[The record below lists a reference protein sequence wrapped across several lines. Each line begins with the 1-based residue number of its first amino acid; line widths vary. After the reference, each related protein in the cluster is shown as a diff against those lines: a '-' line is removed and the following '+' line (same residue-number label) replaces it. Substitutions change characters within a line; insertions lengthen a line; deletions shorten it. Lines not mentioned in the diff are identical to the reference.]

1 MANNL
6 IIDYNIQL
14 PTTGSELVV
23 PRMIG
28 DAGENATK
36 RFLEFFAVTIRNKN
50 TRAAYILACRSFF
63 EWADKNKIGELIDID
78 PIHIGAY
85 VEIMSNDYETPTVKQ
100 HLAALRMLFDWL
112 VTGHI
117 LHTNPAHAV
126 RGPAHSQKVGK
137 TPVLMPEQVRE
148 LIDSIELKNAVAYR
162 DRALIG
168 LMVFSF
174 ARISA
179 ALSCRVEDYAPRGKR
194 WWLSLREKG
203 GKRHEMPVH
212 HTLEQYLDDYLDI
225 AELRGTPKSLLFR
238 SGKGRSGEL
247 TERSLNRVNAWHMVQ
262 RRVHQAGIMEKIGNH
277 SFRATGITAYLN
289 AGGALEHAQGMAAHS
304 DPKTTK
310 LYDRTSDEVSLDEV
324 ERIII

>member
-1 MANNL
+1 MANDL
-6 IIDYNIQL
+6 IIDHKTQL
-14 PTTGSELVV
+14 PAKGSGLTV

-28 DAGENATK
+28 DAGETASK

-63 EWADKNKIGELIDID
+63 DWADKNEIGELIDIE
-78 PIHIGAY
+78 PIHIAAY
-85 VEIMSNDYETPTVKQ
+85 VEMMANDYEAPTVKQ

-112 VTGHI
+112 VTGHV

-126 RGPAHSQKVGK
+126 RGPAHSQTVGK
-137 TPVLMPEQVRE
+137 TPILMPEQARE

-212 HTLEQYLDDYLDI
+212 HTLEQYLDEYLDM
-225 AELRGTPKSLLFR
+225 AGLRDHPKSSLFP
-238 SGKGRSGEL
+238 SGKGRSGVL
-247 TERSLNRVNAWHMVQ
+247 TEKSLNRVNAWHMVQ
-262 RRVHQAGIMEKIGNH
+262 RRARQAGIMEKIGNH

-310 LYDRTSDEVSLDEV
+310 LYDRTSDEV
-324 ERIII
+324 ERIVI

>member
-1 MANNL
+1 MANDL
-6 IIDYNIQL
+6 IIDHKTQL
-14 PTTGSELVV
+14 PATGSDLVV

-28 DAGENATK
+28 DAGENASK

-63 EWADKNKIGELIDID
+63 DWADKNEIGELIDIE
-78 PIHIGAY
+78 PIHIAAY
-85 VEIMSNDYETPTVKQ
+85 VEMMSNDYEAPTVKQ

-112 VTGHI
+112 VTGHV

-126 RGPAHSQKVGK
+126 RGPAHSQMVGK
-137 TPVLMPEQVRE
+137 TPVLMPEQARE

-212 HTLEQYLDDYLDI
+212 HTLEQYLDEYLEM
-225 AELRGTPKSLLFR
+225 AGLRDEPKSPLFR
-238 SGKGRSGEL
+238 SGKGRSGGSDRKVSKPRECMAHGSASRASGWYYG
-247 TERSLNRVNAWHMVQ
+247 EDWQ
-262 RRVHQAGIMEKIGNH
+262 
-277 SFRATGITAYLN
+277 SFL
-289 AGGALEHAQGMAAHS
+289 
-304 DPKTTK
+304 
-310 LYDRTSDEVSLDEV
+310 
-324 ERIII
+324 